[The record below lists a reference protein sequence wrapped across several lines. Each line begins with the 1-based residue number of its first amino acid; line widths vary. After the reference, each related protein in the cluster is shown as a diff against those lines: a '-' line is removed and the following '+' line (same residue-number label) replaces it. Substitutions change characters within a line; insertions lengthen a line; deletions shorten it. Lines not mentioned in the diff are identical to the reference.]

1 MESYSFFS
9 RVCVSDLPVCNLQGN
24 WRHAI
29 TNRPVSREELM
40 RVLSDLVGLRI
51 RALYFTQSQR
61 LSLGEVGLEE
71 ATDTGSGG
79 PAYTVERCSC
89 PPQYA
94 GDSCEVS
101 SLKCDRCRSVQ
112 TVCVSHNLPGQL
124 DGWNFRQEILHLKAP
139 PLTSYTY
146 PFTSKVWK
154 PEVAAVSLK
163 RKKEIQ

>member
-1 MESYSFFS
+1 MESYFFS
-9 RVCVSDLPVCNLQGN
+9 LSICASDLPVCNLQGN

-51 RALYFTQSQR
+51 RAMYFTQSQR

-71 ATDTGSGG
+71 ATNVGTGG

-89 PPQYA
+89 PPQYT

-101 SLKCDRCRSVQ
+101 SLKSDRCRSAQ
-112 TVCVSHNLPGQL
+112 AVCFSHNLPRQPN
-124 DGWNFRQEILHLKAP
+124 GWNF
-139 PLTSYTY
+139 S
-146 PFTSKVWK
+146 SKV
-154 PEVAAVSLK
+154 ASGDCCNLK
-163 RKKEIQ
+163 KKERITVHMCES

>member
-1 MESYSFFS
+1 MLSWI
-9 RVCVSDLPVCNLQGN
+9 LLQGN

-61 LSLGEVGLEE
+61 LSLGEVGLEA
-71 ATDTGSGG
+71 ATNTGTGG

-89 PPQYA
+89 PPQYT

-101 SLKCDRCRSVQ
+101 SLKSNRCLSVMA
-112 TVCVSHNLPGQL
+112 VCISHDQSSPNATPWLEFQIGNIVP
-124 DGWNFRQEILHLKAP
+124 ASSP
-139 PLTSYTY
+139 SLTAYMYLFS
-146 PFTSKVWK
+146 SKVWK
-154 PEVAAVSLK
+154 PVVAVAVSL
-163 RKKEIQ
+163 ESLVWY